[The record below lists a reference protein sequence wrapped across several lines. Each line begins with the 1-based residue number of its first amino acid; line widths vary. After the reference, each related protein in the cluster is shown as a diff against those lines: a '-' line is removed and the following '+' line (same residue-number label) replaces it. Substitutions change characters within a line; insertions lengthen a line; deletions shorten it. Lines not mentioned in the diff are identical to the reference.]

1 MTGISIFLLGTVA
14 LTNVG
19 LLLYL
24 FGGRNNNAASPE
36 KKSPDN
42 NPPQSEADAPNEA
55 RQPKSAVGK
64 SKFRIEEFDERF
76 EQMEKRLEKIDV
88 LIDRLEG
95 NLRLKD
101 VEFANPE
108 DIPTQ
113 SEIERDTET
122 ADAPEPRKDAR
133 MTREQ
138 ENAAFEDVR
147 IEDIDND
154 TVSAPSASG
163 ASMEDIEDS
172 LEVAANPDATDE
184 QKAKAGK
191 ILERLMDTNLMDS
204 IATEAEIQK
213 GVLACIKQS
222 YRIDFADKKSTK
234 VKSITRKKSTIV
246 IADRFEDF
254 NPADLL

>member
-1 MTGISIFLLGTVA
+1 MTGLSLFLLGTVA

-24 FGGRNNNAASPE
+24 FGDRNNKTTPPE
-36 KKSPDN
+36 IKPPDN
-42 NPPQSEADAPNEA
+42 NPTQSETCTTNEVT
-55 RQPKSAVGK
+55 QPKSAVGK

-76 EQMEKRLEKIDV
+76 EMVENRLEKIGV

-108 DIPTQ
+108 DAPTQ
-113 SEIERDTET
+113 SEIERDSET
-122 ADAPEPRKDAR
+122 ADVPEPRKDAR

-147 IEDIDND
+147 IEDIDTD

-172 LEVAANPDATDE
+172 FEVASNPDATDE

-204 IATEAEIQK
+204 IAIDAEIQK
-213 GVLACIKQS
+213 GVLSCIKQS
-222 YRIDFADKKSTK
+222 YRIDFADKESTK
-234 VKSITRKKSTIV
+234 IKSITKKKSTIV